1 MVVSIIF
8 YIFGLFELIT
18 NTVYLLKKD
27 GIRQAYGQH
36 REIPA
41 WVSCDR
47 MKVKVITMLV
57 VGIAMT
63 ASLLLLLTGKAN
75 LAATVQKIVVCSYAL
90 YTIGEAAA
98 YRTHKLGWALAVLVV
113 CLGILYFV

>member
-1 MVVSIIF
+1 MIVSIIF

-27 GIRQAYGQH
+27 GIKQAYGQH

-41 WVSCDR
+41 GVSYGR
-47 MKVKVITMLV
+47 MKVKVVTMLV

-63 ASLLLLLTGKAN
+63 ASLLLLLAGNAD
-75 LAATVQKIVVCSYAL
+75 LASAAQKVVVSGYAL
-90 YTIGEAAA
+90 YTVGEAAA
-98 YRTHKLGWALAVLVV
+98 YRTHKLGWALAALVV

>member
-18 NTVYLLKKD
+18 NTVYLLKEN

-41 WVSCDR
+41 WVSYDR

-75 LAATVQKIVVCSYAL
+75 LAATVQKIVVCGYAL

-98 YRTHKLGWALAVLVV
+98 YRTHKLGWALAALVV

>member
-27 GIRQAYGQH
+27 GIRRAYGQH

-41 WVSCDR
+41 EVSYDR

-57 VGIAMT
+57 VGVAMT
-63 ASLLLLLTGKAN
+63 TSLLLLLTGNAN
-75 LAATVQKIVVCSYAL
+75 LASSAQKVVVCGYAL
-90 YTIGEAAA
+90 YALGEAAA
-98 YRTHKLGWALAVLVV
+98 YRTHKLGWALAALVV
-113 CLGILYFV
+113 CLSILYFV

>member
-27 GIRQAYGQH
+27 GIRQAYGKY
-36 REIPA
+36 REILA

-63 ASLLLLLTGKAN
+63 ASLLLLLTGKAD
-75 LAATVQKIVVCSYAL
+75 LAVTAQKIVVCGYAL
-90 YTIGEAAA
+90 YTICEAAA
-98 YRTHKLGWALAVLVV
+98 YRTHKLDWALVV